1 MREVIVAGIGMTPFG
16 KFPGQT
22 LRQLATRAAQAALE
36 DAGLSAARVEYVF
49 FGNAMQ
55 GLLTGQEMI
64 RGQVALSGSGLDG
77 VPMVNVEN
85 ACASGS
91 SAIHLGWLAVA
102 SGQAEAVIAVGAE
115 KLSHPDKNLVFR
127 AMGTAV
133 DLESLDELEVGLY
146 GQGGPPPGDR
156 SFFMDVYADSARRY
170 MQRCGA
176 TAEDFA
182 HVAVKNHH
190 HGALNGRAQY
200 RHEVTVR
207 QVLQSRTISGPL
219 TLLMCAPI
227 GDGGAAVVLCSP
239 KVAKELGAPQVRIG
253 ASVLVSG
260 RHGDTSETAVERAAR
275 SAYERAGIG
284 PDDVDVVE
292 LHDAAAPAELWLYE
306 ELGLCAPGEGAAFL
320 ASGAPCLGGRVP
332 VNTSGGL
339 LSKGHPVGATG
350 CAQVV
355 ELAEQLRGRSG
366 GRQVTGARVGVA
378 ENNGGYL
385 GPDPAAASV
394 TVLTR

>member
-1 MREVIVAGIGMTPFG
+1 VREVIVAGIGMTPFG
-16 KFPGQT
+16 KFPDQT
-22 LRQLATRAAQAALE
+22 LRQLATYSTRAALE
-36 DAGLSAARVEYVF
+36 DADLSAAGVEYVF

-64 RGQVALSGSGLDG
+64 RGQVALTGCGLDG
-77 VPMVNVEN
+77 VPVVNVEN

-102 SGQAEAVIAVGAE
+102 SGQAEVVVAVGAE
-115 KLSHPDKNLVFR
+115 KLTHPDKNLVFR

-133 DLESLDELEVGLY
+133 DLESLDDLAASLY
-146 GQGGPPPGDR
+146 GEGGPPPGDR

-170 MQRCGA
+170 MQRSGA

-182 HVAVKNHH
+182 QVAVKNHH
-190 HGALNGRAQY
+190 HGALNERAQY
-200 RHEVTVR
+200 RDQVTVR
-207 QVLQSRTISGPL
+207 QVLQGRTISDPL

-227 GDGGAAVVLCSP
+227 GDGSAAVVLCSP
-239 KVAKELGAPQVRIG
+239 KVAKELGVPRIRIA
-253 ASVLVSG
+253 ASALVSG

-275 SAYERAGIG
+275 SAYEKAGVD
-284 PDDVDVVE
+284 PNDVDVVE

-366 GRQVTGARVGVA
+366 SRQVAGARVGVA

-385 GPDPAAASV
+385 GPDPAAACV
-394 TVLTR
+394 TVLTY

>member
-1 MREVIVAGIGMTPFG
+1 VREVIIAGVGMTPFG

-22 LRQLATRAAQAALE
+22 VRHLATRAARTALE

-55 GLLTGQEMI
+55 GLLSGQEMI
-64 RGQVALSGSGLDG
+64 RGQVALSGCGLEG

-115 KLSHPDKNLVFR
+115 KLTHPDKNLVFR

-133 DLESLDELEVGLY
+133 DLEGLDELAAGLY
-146 GQGGPPPGDR
+146 GKGGPAPGHR

-182 HVAVKNHH
+182 QVAVKNHH
-190 HGALNGRAQY
+190 YGALNERAQY
-200 RHEVTVR
+200 RDEVTVR
-207 QVLQSRTISGPL
+207 QVLESRTISGTL

-239 KVAKELGAPQVRIG
+239 TVAKELGVPQVRIG
-253 ASVLVSG
+253 ASALVSG
-260 RHGDTSETAVERAAR
+260 RQGDTSDTAVERAAR
-275 SAYERAGIG
+275 SAYEQAGIG

-366 GRQVTGARVGVA
+366 SRQVTGARVGVA

-385 GPDPAAASV
+385 GPDPAAACV

>member
-1 MREVIVAGIGMTPFG
+1 MRDVIVAGVGMTPFG
-16 KFPGQT
+16 KFPDLT
-22 LRQLATRAAQAALE
+22 LRQLATQATRSALE
-36 DAGLSAARVEYVF
+36 DAGLPAERVEYVF

-55 GLLTGQEMI
+55 GLLSGQEMI
-64 RGQVALSGSGLDG
+64 RGQVALADCGLLG
-77 VPMVNVEN
+77 VPLVNVEN

-102 SGQAEAVIAVGAE
+102 SGQADVVIAVGAE
-115 KLSHPDKNLVFR
+115 KLTHPDKKLVFR
-127 AMGTAV
+127 AMETAV
-133 DLESLDELEVGLY
+133 DLDALDELAGSLY
-146 GQGGPPPGDR
+146 GEGGPPPGDR

-170 MQRCGA
+170 MQRCDA

-182 HVAVKNHH
+182 RVAVKNHH
-190 HGALNGRAQY
+190 HGALNERAQY
-200 RHEVTVR
+200 REEVTVE
-207 QVLQSRTISGPL
+207 QVLRSRAISGPL
-219 TLLMCAPI
+219 HLLMCAPI

-239 KVAKELGAPQVRIG
+239 QAAGELDVPRIRIS
-253 ASVLVSG
+253 ASALVSG

-275 SAYERAGIG
+275 TAYEQAGVG
-284 PDDVDVVE
+284 PEDLDVVE

-306 ELGLCAPGEGAAFL
+306 ELGLCAPGGGAAFL
-320 ASGAPCLGGRVP
+320 ASGASGLGGRVP

-355 ELAEQLRGRSG
+355 ELTEQLRGRSG
-366 GRQVTGARVGVA
+366 RRQVAGARVAVA

-385 GPDPAAASV
+385 GPDPAAACV

>member
-1 MREVIVAGIGMTPFG
+1 MREVIVAGTGMTPFG
-16 KFPGQT
+16 KFPDQT
-22 LRQLATRAAQAALE
+22 LRQLATYSTRAALE
-36 DAGLSAARVEYVF
+36 DADLPAARVEYVF

-64 RGQVALSGSGLDG
+64 RGQVALTGCGLDG
-77 VPMVNVEN
+77 VPIINVEN

-102 SGQAEAVIAVGAE
+102 SGQAEVVVAVGAE
-115 KLSHPDKNLVFR
+115 KLTHPDKNLVFR

-133 DLESLDELEVGLY
+133 DLEMLDELAASLY
-146 GQGGPPPGDR
+146 GEGDPPPGDR

-170 MQRCGA
+170 MQSCGA

-182 HVAVKNHH
+182 QVAVKNHH
-190 HGALNGRAQY
+190 HGALNERAQY
-200 RHEVTVR
+200 REEVTVR
-207 QVLQSRTISGPL
+207 QVLQGRTISDPL

-239 KVAKELGAPQVRIG
+239 KVADELGMPRIRIA
-253 ASVLVSG
+253 ASALVSG
-260 RHGDTSETAVERAAR
+260 RHGETSETAVERAAR
-275 SAYERAGIG
+275 SAYEKAGVG

-306 ELGLCAPGEGAAFL
+306 ELGLCARGEGAAFL

-355 ELAEQLRGRSG
+355 ELAEQLRGRCGS
-366 GRQVTGARVGVA
+366 RQVTGARVAVA